1 VSAGPFVSIEDNA
14 LNWWISYR
22 RIATLNN
29 GEKFIELNLLTAI
42 FIHHGHDLSHL
53 LPIFNQTKGDQGVL
67 QLIHSD
73 GT

>member
-1 VSAGPFVSIEDNA
+1 VSAGPFVSIEENA

-22 RIATLNN
+22 SIATLNN
-29 GEKFIELNLLTAI
+29 REKFIELNLLTAI